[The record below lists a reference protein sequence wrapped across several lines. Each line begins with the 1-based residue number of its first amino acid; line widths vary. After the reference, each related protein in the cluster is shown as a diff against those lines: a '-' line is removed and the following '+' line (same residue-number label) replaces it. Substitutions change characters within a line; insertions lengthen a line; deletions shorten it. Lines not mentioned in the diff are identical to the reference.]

1 MVVYT
6 KKWKAHLTGTS
17 LGITLTYPLKVIGV
31 NVGDDVIV
39 IVNDDNTI
47 LIKKVNKK

>member
-6 KKWKAHLTGTS
+6 KKWIAHLTGTS
-17 LGITLTYPLKVIGV
+17 LGITLTYPLKTIGV
-31 NVGDDVIV
+31 NVGDEVIV

-47 LIKKVNKK
+47 TIKKVKKK

>member
-6 KKWKAHLTGTS
+6 KKWTAHLTGTS
-17 LGITLTYPLKVIGV
+17 LGITLTYPLKTIGV

-39 IVNDDNTI
+39 TVNDDNTI

>member
-6 KKWKAHLTGTS
+6 KKWKARLTGTS
-17 LGITLTYPLKVIGV
+17 LGITLTYPLQSIGV
-31 NVGDDVIV
+31 NVGDNVMV

-47 LIKKVNKK
+47 TIKKVK